1 MTYFINYSHAMIYK
15 HRMYFYLINRKKYST
30 YVIIS
35 CYVIHV
41 IIMHDHKGAYN
52 SLMTL
57 RKKYKL
63 YIPTTRN
70 YPIDMK

>member
-1 MTYFINYSHAMIYK
+1 MIYK
-15 HRMYFYLINRKKYST
+15 YRIYFYLINCKKYST

-35 CYVIHV
+35 YYIIYV
-41 IIMHDHKGAYN
+41 IIMHDYKGAYN

-57 RKKYKL
+57 LKINKL
-63 YIPTTRN
+63 CMPTTRN

>member
-1 MTYFINYSHAMIYK
+1 MIYK

-41 IIMHDHKGAYN
+41 IIMYDHKGAYN

-57 RKKYKL
+57 LKINKFC
-63 YIPTTRN
+63 IPTTRN
-70 YPIDMK
+70 YPIDM